1 MPEEDRG
8 EPGVSKE
15 RGFISNKRE
24 SVSCYKVS
32 FFFQIKASFSE
43 KISPE
48 FLSIIRIH

>member
-32 FFFQIKASFSE
+32 FFFKSRLPFRKKSRLN
-43 KISPE
+43 SY
-48 FLSIIRIH
+48 L